1 MPIARFPTPPQVVEK
16 TNLTVLESLN
26 AWTSNED
33 FDEDQKKPRKVPL
46 GYTPL
51 CQNEQGPTTGWR
63 TFFDSESDSF
73 NAVVGVVIIVNAVII
88 GCETDMGTANFV
100 IAEHIF
106 NTIFFLEMLIRIS
119 QLGLEY
125 FKDPWYLFDCTLVLG
140 GSLDL
145 WIIPLIMGDNENGAG
160 AHELMVFRLL
170 RMLRLCRVLRV
181 VRLFRMFNNLLLIV
195 KAFGKA
201 LQVVVLISLIT
212 VITIYSLS
220 IVLTQL
226 IGHQSHKF
234 REEDQVAIKK
244 WFGTIPNSMSTLFW
258 VMFGSSWDELWEVLS
273 HQYPKGFILCMFA
286 LYMVLTVSLAS
297 LIVGLISQSL
307 IIAQEEFKA
316 RKMASFNNKKKILAA
331 ELKSELN
338 DIHEE
343 EVDQGGTLNARQL
356 KQTIKAD
363 SGLLQKLA
371 AVGVDADADGLMMLV
386 DTLSNEEKERIS
398 IDHFIEKLIN
408 LSGQSQA
415 SAVVDI
421 KYEIMKNRE
430 RMNNL
435 DEILNKIQA
444 KYCK

>member
-1 MPIARFPTPPQVVEK
+1 
-16 TNLTVLESLN
+16 
-26 AWTSNED
+26 
-33 FDEDQKKPRKVPL
+33 
-46 GYTPL
+46 
-51 CQNEQGPTTGWR
+51 
-63 TFFDSESDSF
+63 
-73 NAVVGVVIIVNAVII
+73 
-88 GCETDMGTANFV
+88 
-100 IAEHIF
+100 
-106 NTIFFLEMLIRIS
+106 
-119 QLGLEY
+119 
-125 FKDPWYLFDCTLVLG
+125 
-140 GSLDL
+140 
-145 WIIPLIMGDNENGAG
+145 
-160 AHELMVFRLL
+160 
-170 RMLRLCRVLRV
+170 
-181 VRLFRMFNNLLLIV
+181 
-195 KAFGKA
+195 
-201 LQVVVLISLIT
+201 
-212 VITIYSLS
+212 
-220 IVLTQL
+220 
-226 IGHQSHKF
+226 
-234 REEDQVAIKK
+234 
-244 WFGTIPNSMSTLFW
+244 
-258 VMFGSSWDELWEVLS
+258 MFGSSWDELLEVLS
-273 HQYPKGFILCMFA
+273 HKYPKGFILCMFA

-343 EVDQGGTLNARQL
+343 EVDQGGTLAARQL

-444 KYCK
+444 KYCS